1 MKKKLIWIL
10 LALFL
15 IGSGGMAEAQVVNK
29 TVKDTPVVIEED
41 DEEDDEDEDYDDEE
55 EEDGDIEEEEGDDV
69 VIPVED
75 EITVTDKQ
83 GNEELIE
90 FPEAMTYDL
99 DSLLNLYMSRT
110 YLTGTNDCE
119 MKDVNPT
126 YPREVYIERLSRIP
140 SVMELAYNDVVQ
152 KFIDRYTGRLRY
164 SVSYMLGAMN
174 FYMPVFEE
182 ALEAYQLPLELKY
195 LPIIES
201 ALNPKA
207 VSRVG
212 ATGLWQ
218 FMPAT
223 GKQYGLELNSLV
235 DERRDPVKSSY
246 AAARYLKALHR
257 IFGDWNLVIAAYN
270 CGPENINKAI
280 RRARAAKGKTQE
292 GDVLTAAD
300 KDYWH
305 IYPYLPAETRGYVP
319 AFIAANYIMTYYCD
333 HNICPMT
340 TRLPAQ
346 TDTVMVRRNVHLEQV
361 AAVLGLDIDM
371 LRSLNPE
378 YRRDVVPGL
387 TKPSAIRLPLAD
399 TGRFID
405 NEDSI
410 YNYRADELLNKRLEV
425 TINDDV
431 PTYTRKSTKRVTRKN
446 SRARRNSRVTRS
458 KRTTARKTTARRTTA
473 KRTTAKKTTARKKAA
488 PKKKAPVR
496 KKTTAKKSRRR

>member
-1 MKKKLIWIL
+1 MKKIIIWIL
-10 LALFL
+10 LGLFL
-15 IGSGGMAEAQVVNK
+15 IGSGGMADAQVVKK
-29 TVKDTPVVIEED
+29 TVKDTPLVIEE
-41 DEEDDEDEDYDDEE
+41 EEEEEEEEDYDDEE
-55 EEDGDIEEEEGDDV
+55 EDGDFEEDDDV
-69 VIPVED
+69 PNTLGED

-99 DSLLNLYMSRT
+99 DSLLNLYMSKT

-119 MKDVNPT
+119 MKDVNPI

-246 AAARYLKALHR
+246 AAARYLKALYK

-292 GDVLTAAD
+292 GDVLTSAD

-346 TDTVMVRRNVHLEQV
+346 TDTVVVRRNVHLEQV

-387 TKPSAIRLPLAD
+387 TKPSVIRLPLAD

-410 YNYRADELLNKRLEV
+410 YNYRTDELLNKRLEV

-431 PTYTRKSTKRVTRKN
+431 PTYTRKTTKKVTRKN
-446 SRARRNSRVTRS
+446 SRAKRNSRVTRN
-458 KRTTARKTTARRTTA
+458 KRTTARKTTT
-473 KRTTAKKTTARKKAA
+473 KKTTAKKKTVS
-488 PKKKAPVR
+488 KKKAPVK
-496 KKTTAKKSRRR
+496 KKTTAKKSRRRR

>member
-1 MKKKLIWIL
+1 MKKKLLWIL

-15 IGSGGMAEAQVVNK
+15 IGSGGMAEAQVVKK
-29 TVKDTPVVIEED
+29 TTKDTPVVIEEED
-41 DEEDDEDEDYDDEE
+41 EEDEEDDEYDEE
-55 EEDGDIEEEEGDDV
+55 EDDSDLDEEEGDDV
-69 VIPVED
+69 VVPIED
-75 EITVTDKQ
+75 EIAVTDKE

-99 DSLLNLYMSRT
+99 DSLLNLYMSKT

-152 KFIDRYTGRLRY
+152 KFIDRYAGRLRY

-174 FYMPVFEE
+174 FYMPIFEE

-246 AAARYLKALHR
+246 AAARYLKALYK

-280 RRARAAKGKTQE
+280 RRARAAKGKIQE
-292 GDVLTAAD
+292 GDVLTPAD

-346 TDTVMVRRNVHLEQV
+346 TDTIIVRRNVHLEQV
-361 AAVLGLDIDM
+361 ATVLGLDIDM

-378 YRRDVVPGL
+378 YRRDIVPGL

-425 TINDDV
+425 AINDDV
-431 PTYTRKSTKRVTRKN
+431 PTYSRKTKKVTRKN
-446 SRARRNSRVTRS
+446 SRARRNSRATRN
-458 KRTTARKTTARRTTA
+458 KRTTARKTTA
-473 KRTTAKKTTARKKAA
+473 KKKTTAAKKKTVS
-488 PKKKAPVR
+488 KKKAPAK
-496 KKTTAKKSRRR
+496 KKTTAKKSRRRR

>member
-1 MKKKLIWIL
+1 M
-10 LALFL
+10 FL
-15 IGSGGMAEAQVVNK
+15 IGSGGMAEAQVVK
-29 TVKDTPVVIEED
+29 KSVKETPVVIEEE
-41 DEEDDEDEDYDDEE
+41 DEEDEEDYDDEE
-55 EEDGDIEEEEGDDV
+55 DDGDLDEEDDDDV
-69 VIPVED
+69 VVPTED
-75 EITVTDKQ
+75 EITVTDKE

-99 DSLLNLYMSRT
+99 DSLLNLYMSKT

-126 YPREVYIERLSRIP
+126 YSREIYIERLSRIP
-140 SVMELAYNDVVQ
+140 SVMELSYNDVVQ
-152 KFIDRYTGRLRY
+152 KFIDRYAGRLRY

-212 ATGLWQ
+212 AAGLWQ

-246 AAARYLKALHR
+246 AAARYLKALYR

-280 RRARAAKGKTQE
+280 RRARAAKGKAQE
-292 GDVLTAAD
+292 NDVLTPAD

-319 AFIAANYIMTYYCD
+319 AFIAATYIMNFYPE
-333 HNICPMT
+333 HGLHPKRAAIP
-340 TRLPAQ
+340 LH
-346 TDTVMVRRNVHLEQV
+346 TDTVMVERDMFFCHV
-361 AAVLGLDIDM
+361 AKHIGVEM
-371 LRSLNPE
+371 EELRALNPQ
-378 YRRDVVPGL
+378 YRADFIPGSNGSYPLCLPTEKMNDLIHHAEAIFRD
-387 TKPSAIRLPLAD
+387 T
-399 TGRFID
+399 
-405 NEDSI
+405 EDSI
-410 YNYRADELLNKRLEV
+410 
-425 TINDDV
+425 
-431 PTYTRKSTKRVTRKN
+431 
-446 SRARRNSRVTRS
+446 SRRPAAVIATRS
-458 KRTTARKTTARRTTA
+458 DAEVSYSKPAHKHNGSSSYHKVRRGETLSSIAAKHGTTVSKL
-473 KRTTAKKTTARKKAA
+473 KKLNHLRSDRIRYGQRLRVK
-488 PKKKAPVR
+488 
-496 KKTTAKKSRRR
+496 

>member
-1 MKKKLIWIL
+1 MKKRILWLFIVIL
-10 LALFL
+10 LTGTCNT
-15 IGSGGMAEAQVVNK
+15 ITAQVVVE
-29 TVKDTPVVIEED
+29 TDPVETDYDDSDEELD
-41 DEEDDEDEDYDDEE
+41 DEEN
-55 EEDGDIEEEEGDDV
+55 EEGV
-69 VIPVED
+69 EIPLGED
-75 EITVTDKQ
+75 EIAVKDQ
-83 GNEELIE
+83 EGNEELIE

-99 DSLLNLYMSRT
+99 DSLLNLYMSKT
-110 YLTGTNDCE
+110 YLSGSNDCN
-119 MKDVNPT
+119 MKDENPVFT
-126 YPREVYIERLSRIP
+126 KEQYIDRLSRIP
-140 SVMELAYNDVVQ
+140 SVMEMAYNDVVQ
-152 KFIDRYTGRLRY
+152 KFIDRYSGRLRY
-164 SVSYMLGAMN
+164 SVSYMLGAAN
-174 FYMPVFEE
+174 FYMPIFEE

-218 FMPAT
+218 FMIGT
-223 GKQYGLELNSLV
+223 GKQYGLEVNSLV

-246 AAARYLKALHR
+246 AAARYLKALYR
-257 IFGDWNLVIAAYN
+257 VFGDWNLVIAAYN

-280 RRARAAKGKTQE
+280 RRARAASGSKQE
-292 GDVLTAAD
+292 GEAITAAD

-346 TDTVMVRRNVHLEQV
+346 TDTVVVNRNVHIEQI
-361 AAVLGLDIDM
+361 AAVLGLDADM

-378 YRRDVVPGL
+378 YRRDIVPGL
-387 TKPSAIRLPLAD
+387 TKPYAIRLPLAD

-405 NEDSI
+405 NQDSI
-410 YNYRADELLNKRLEV
+410 FSYRADELLNKRLEV

-431 PTYTRKSTKRVTRKN
+431 PTYRPKKS
-446 SRARRNSRVTRS
+446 SRVRS
-458 KRTTARKTTARRTTA
+458 RNARYARNRNVAKRGRTASRGRSTARSSRGKAVAKKSTARRKPA
-473 KRTTAKKTTARKKAA
+473 SKSS
-488 PKKKAPVR
+488 
-496 KKTTAKKSRRR
+496 SRRRQTDK

>member
-1 MKKKLIWIL
+1 MKKRL
-10 LALFL
+10 LWLFAVMLL
-15 IGSGGMAEAQVVNK
+15 IGTCNTLQAQVVN
-29 TVKDTPVVIEED
+29 TNPVVTDYDEED
-41 DEEDDEDEDYDDEE
+41 DEEEDDGDLEDEDVDE
-55 EEDGDIEEEEGDDV
+55 DDV
-69 VIPVED
+69 EVALGED
-75 EITVTDKQ
+75 EIAVTDNE
-83 GNEELIE
+83 GNEEVIE

-99 DSLLNLYMSRT
+99 DSLLNLYMSKT
-110 YLTGTNDCE
+110 YLSGDNDCQ
-119 MKDVNPT
+119 MKDVNPVYTKET
-126 YPREVYIERLSRIP
+126 YVERLSRIP

-152 KFIDRYTGRLRY
+152 KFIDRYSGRLRY
-164 SVSYMLGAMN
+164 SVSYMLGAVN
-174 FYMPVFEE
+174 FYMPIFEE

-218 FMPAT
+218 FMLAT
-223 GKQYGLELNSLV
+223 GKQYGLEVNSLV
-235 DERRDPVKSSY
+235 DERRDPIKSSY
-246 AAARYLKALHR
+246 AAARYLKALYR

-280 RRARAAKGKTQE
+280 RRARAASGHANDDTP
-292 GDVLTAAD
+292 LTAAD

-346 TDTVMVRRNVHLEQV
+346 TDTVIVHRNVHLGQI
-361 AAVLGLDIDM
+361 AGVLGLDIDM

-378 YRRDVVPGL
+378 FRHDVVPGL
-387 TKPSAIRLPLAD
+387 TKPYAIRLPLAD

-410 YNYRADELLNKRLEV
+410 YAYRADELLNKRIEV

-431 PTYTRKSTKRVTRKN
+431 PTYTTRK
-446 SRARRNSRVTRS
+446 SRVTRRNARTS
-458 KRTTARKTTARRTTA
+458 RNKRVARRGKATTARRTSAAKRKTSTA
-473 KRTTAKKTTARKKAA
+473 KRKTSTAKRKTSTAKKRTTSKK
-488 PKKKAPVR
+488 
-496 KKTTAKKSRRR
+496 RRR

>member
-1 MKKKLIWIL
+1 MKKNIIWIL

-15 IGSGGMAEAQVVNK
+15 IGSGGTVEAQVVKK
-29 TVKDTPVVIEED
+29 TVKDTPVVIEEE
-41 DEEDDEDEDYDDEE
+41 DEEEEEDYDDEE
-55 EEDGDIEEEEGDDV
+55 EEDGDIEEEEGDDIV
-69 VIPVED
+69 VPVED

-174 FYMPVFEE
+174 FYMPIFEE

-246 AAARYLKALHR
+246 AAARYLKALHK

-292 GDVLTAAD
+292 GDVLTPAD

-340 TRLPAQ
+340 TRLPSQ
-346 TDTVMVRRNVHLEQV
+346 TDTIVVRRNVHLEQV

-387 TKPSAIRLPLAD
+387 TKPSVIRLPLAD

-410 YNYRADELLNKRLEV
+410 YNYRTDELLNKRLEV

-431 PTYTRKSTKRVTRKN
+431 PTYTRKTTKKVTRKN
-446 SRARRNSRVTRS
+446 SRARRNSRVAKN
-458 KRTTARKTTARRTTA
+458 KRTTARKTTARRSP
-473 KRTTAKKTTARKKAA
+473 AKKTTTRKKAA

-496 KKTTAKKSRRR
+496 RKATAKKSRRRR

>member
-1 MKKKLIWIL
+1 MKKLMLI
-10 LALFL
+10 LAAMLFT
-15 IGSGGMAEAQVVNK
+15 GAMHAQVE
-29 TVKDTPVVIEED
+29 ID
-41 DEEDDEDEDYDDEE
+41 DVDVESEE
-55 EEDGDIEEEEGDDV
+55 EEETTEV
-69 VIPVED
+69 RVED
-75 EITVTDKQ
+75 EISVTDQ
-83 GNEELIE
+83 DGNEEIIE

-99 DSLLNLYMSRT
+99 DSLLNLYMSKT
-110 YLTGTNDCE
+110 YLGKPGDCE
-119 MKDVNPT
+119 MTNENPT
-126 YPREVYIERLSRIP
+126 YPREVYIERLQRIP
-140 SVMELAYNDVVQ
+140 SVMELAYNDIVQ
-152 KFIDRYTGRLRY
+152 RFIDRYSGRLRY
-164 SVSYMLGAMN
+164 SVSYMLGALN
-174 FYMPVFEE
+174 FYLPIFEE

-195 LPIIES
+195 LPVIES

-207 VSRVG
+207 VSRAG
-212 ATGLWQ
+212 AGGLWQ

-223 GKQYGLELNSLV
+223 AKQYGLTINSLV

-246 AAARYLKALHR
+246 AAARYLKALYR

-280 RRARAAKGKTQE
+280 RRARAAKGKIQE

-346 TDTVMVRRNVHLEQV
+346 TDTVIVKRNVHLEQV

-387 TKPSAIRLPLAD
+387 NKPSVIRLPLAD

-410 YNYRADELLNKRLEV
+410 YNYHADELLNKRLEV

-431 PTYTRKSTKRVTRKN
+431 PTYTRKTTRKVTRKN
-446 SRARRNSRVTRS
+446 SRARRNSRVTRN
-458 KRTTARKTTARRTTA
+458 KRTTARKTSAR
-473 KRTTAKKTTARKKAA
+473 RTTAKKTTRKKAA

-496 KKTTAKKSRRR
+496 RKTTAKKSRRR

>member
-29 TVKDTPVVIEED
+29 TVKDTPVVIEEE
-41 DEEDDEDEDYDDEE
+41 DEEDEEDEDYDDEE
-55 EEDGDIEEEEGDDV
+55 DEDGDIEEEEGDDV

-246 AAARYLKALHR
+246 AAARYLKALYR

-473 KRTTAKKTTARKKAA
+473 KKTTAKKTTARKKAA

-496 KKTTAKKSRRR
+496 RKTTAKKSRRR